1 MKRRLKRSVQR
12 LRARFHFRLRMLRLH
27 FVRLPKPADAKTP
40 EEMLAE
46 IKRRSKLT

>member
-1 MKRRLKRSVQR
+1 MKKEI
-12 LRARFHFRLRMLRLH
+12 LRKLRIRFRFQLRILMLH
-27 FVRLPKPADAKTP
+27 FVRVPEPEDAKTP